1 MEKVPKDSQGMPPD
15 TSGDVDDVK
24 LGGASVDTAL
34 GQMLEVESS
43 PQLERKVLWKIDLM

>member
-15 TSGDVDDVK
+15 TSGDVGDVK
-24 LGGASVDTAL
+24 LGGPSVDTAL